1 MSAWRI
7 LTVFVS
13 IVVLAA
19 GSSALD
25 ASQRRP
31 RAPRSFPTPS
41 PEAPPP
47 TAETSASQ
55 AVPVPA
61 DEASAIPS
69 ETQLGFPIYPTA
81 VYLTSYDAGQGQRYY
96 LFGTDA
102 SFREMV
108 RYYALVLDERGN
120 RVFDVPPTHIFEIGR
135 FREELMAFPPG
146 VTIKDY
152 AWNGSAGYLNPTLG
166 SEPARFRTII
176 QIVPE
181 PPAATNR

>member
-1 MSAWRI
+1 M
-7 LTVFVS
+7 
-13 IVVLAA
+13 LAS

-25 ASQRRP
+25 AGQRRP
-31 RAPRSFPTPS
+31 RVPRSFPTPNS
-41 PEAPPP
+41 EAPLP
-47 TAETSASQ
+47 TAEAGTSQ
-55 AVPVPA
+55 AVPVA
-61 DEASAIPS
+61 TDEASAVPS

-81 VYLTSYDAGQGQRYY
+81 VYLTSYDAGLGQRYY

-120 RVFDVPPTHIFEIGR
+120 LVFDAPPTHIFEIGR

-152 AWNGSAGYLNPTLG
+152 TWNGSAGYLNPTLG

-181 PPAATNR
+181 PPAVTNR